1 MNEDGDVVPN
11 PKYEHVPVENEY
23 VADETLEINQEEKE
37 SEAEED
43 GQLKIPFDF
52 ED

>member
-1 MNEDGDVVPN
+1 VVPN

-23 VADETLEINQEEKE
+23 VSDETLEINKEEKKPE
-37 SEAEED
+37 SDEN
-43 GQLKIPFDF
+43 GQLKIPFNF